1 MYSLLQDLRFSVR
14 QLIKSPGFTFTAV
27 ISLALGIGAT
37 AAVFSVIYAALL
49 NPFPYANVDRLAR
62 LLVFSKESGRQWIN
76 LNGPQIREVQKIP
89 ILDNPLVMDYE
100 PMTLTGREFPE
111 NVNVIALNG
120 SGFTDLRMALFM
132 GRGILPSDSINDQ
145 DPQLVAVLSY
155 EFWRKHFL
163 GDPNVLGRTIELDH
177 KDYQVVGVVAPHF
190 NWYSGDVYLPL
201 NMTQNPG
208 ITLVPVLR
216 LKPGVTYESANAAL
230 QPLLEQFAHDMPRHF
245 PQHFKV
251 QVEGL
256 NGWVLRRYG
265 GTLYLMFGAVMLLLA
280 IGCGNVSILL
290 LARGTAR
297 QHELAVR
304 AAVGAER
311 ARILRQ
317 LLTESLL
324 LSLIGAA
331 LGILTSYGILAGI
344 RLILPPY
351 AFAPEVVIRINFPVL
366 YFSVGVALATGLLFG
381 LWPALQL
388 SRTQVG
394 RIMQSSTRL
403 GASMVHGCLI
413 HDRLN

>member
-1 MYSLLQDLRFSVR
+1 MHSLLQDLRYSFR
-14 QLIKSPGFTFTAV
+14 QLIQSPGFTITSL

-49 NPFPYANVDRLAR
+49 HPFPYPNADRIVR
-62 LLVFSKESGRQWIN
+62 LTVTSKNGPMWIDP
-76 LNGPQIREVQKIP
+76 NGPQIRELQKLP
-89 ILDNPLVMDYE
+89 IIDSLLVMDYQS
-100 PMTLTGREFPE
+100 MTLTGREYPE
-111 NVNVIALNG
+111 NVETIGLIGNG
-120 SGFTDLRMALFM
+120 FSDLKMSLFL
-132 GRGILPSDSINDQ
+132 GRGILPSDAINGQ
-145 DPQLVAVLSY
+145 DPQPVAVLSY
-155 EFWRKHFL
+155 DFWRKHFL
-163 GDPNVLGRTIELDH
+163 GDPNVLGRTLELDH
-177 KDYQVVGVVAPHF
+177 KIYQVVGVVAPHF
-190 NWYSGDVYLPL
+190 TWYSPDVYLPL
-201 NMTQNPG
+201 KLTQDPG
-208 ITLVPVLR
+208 LTFIADLR
-216 LKPGVTYESANAAL
+216 LKPGVTYEMANAAL
-230 QPLLEQFAHDMPRHF
+230 QPLLEEFAREMPKHF
-245 PQHFKV
+245 PEHFHA

-256 NGWVLRRYG
+256 NAWVLRRYG

-311 ARILRQ
+311 SRLLRQ

-324 LSLIGAA
+324 LSVIGAA
-331 LGILTSYGILAGI
+331 LGILSAYGILAGI

-351 AFAPEVVIRINFPVL
+351 AFAPEVVIRINLPVL
-366 YFSVGVALATGLLFG
+366 YFSVGVALVTGMLFG